1 MRALKIIIS
10 LLVISLVLPLP
21 VFLVNAELPEEIP
34 IGALMALTGPLTSF
48 GKRQTLSAQMAI
60 DDVNAYVAKLGLN
73 VRFKLLVE
81 DTKVLPE
88 EALARIQSLAAQGVK
103 VVVGPLASSEV
114 AAVKSFADS
123 NKIVVIS
130 HSSTAPSLSIPGDFI
145 FRFVPTDVFQ
155 GRALAK
161 LAEALGLSKVVAIY
175 RGDPWGDGLYE
186 AFKENFEELG
196 GEVKG
201 VRYDPNAKDLSPEV
215 RKASELVSEYG
226 IGPDVG
232 VLLISFEDDG
242 IAVLM
247 AARED
252 PVLMGV
258 KWLGT
263 DGTAMSSKIVEQ
275 VGDVAVKL
283 GSFLNTL
290 YNPAFSPKQEEF
302 RKRFIEVAGEEP
314 DAYCYN
320 IYDAVWVAALAI
332 IETRSY
338 DGEAIAK
345 VLPDVASRY
354 FGVSGW
360 TLLDEA
366 GDRAGGDY
374 GIWSVVDVDGKY
386 EWKLIG
392 TYSYTSDSVTFK
404 D

>member
-155 GRALAK
+155 GRALAR

>member
-10 LLVISLVLPLP
+10 LLVISLVLLLP